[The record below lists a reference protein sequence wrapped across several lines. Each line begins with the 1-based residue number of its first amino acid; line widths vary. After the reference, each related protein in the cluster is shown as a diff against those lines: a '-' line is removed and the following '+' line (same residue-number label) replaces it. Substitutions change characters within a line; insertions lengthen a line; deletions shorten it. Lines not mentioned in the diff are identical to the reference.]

1 MFRVEQEP
9 GQNRVIQSGAVRS
22 EGDKE
27 KQVPQL
33 C

>member
-1 MFRVEQEP
+1 MFRGEQEP
-9 GQNRVIQSGAVRS
+9 GQNRVIQSGAVPG